1 MSRWRSLFAVAMLV
15 FATGATAQDYPNKPI
30 RMIVPWAAGGGAD
43 ILARLLSQKMSEAFG
58 QAVFVE
64 NKPGATGTVG
74 TDFVSKSAPD
84 GYTLLLGN
92 NSTYVIAVSMYN
104 KLPYDPDKGLTPIS
118 RVDEVPHILSVN
130 PNLPAKSMAEL
141 IALAKSKPGEIPY
154 GSSGSGSTPH
164 VAGEMFMF
172 VTGTKF
178 LHVPYKG
185 SGPSLADTV
194 AGNVMVS
201 FDTMPSVLPFI
212 QAGRLRPLAV
222 MGPKR
227 VSALPDLPTTT
238 ELGFPGAE
246 GVTWYGLYG
255 PPGLPAPIVR
265 KLHDEIARIVKL
277 PDVKARLDTFGA
289 IETASIPT
297 AEFASGVKAEI
308 DRYSKMLEGAGIKK
322 E

>member
-1 MSRWRSLFAVAMLV
+1 MKQFRNLLAVALLV
-15 FATGATAQDYPNKPI
+15 VATVASAQEYPVKPI
-30 RMIVPWAAGGGAD
+30 RLIVPWAPGGGAD
-43 ILARLLSQKMSEAFG
+43 ILARLLAPKLGEAFG
-58 QAVFVE
+58 QPVYVE

-74 TDFVSKSAPD
+74 TDYVSKSAPD

-92 NSTYVIAVSMYN
+92 NSTYVIAVGLYN
-104 KLPYDPDKGLTPIS
+104 KLPYDPEKGLTPIS
-118 RVDEVPHILSVN
+118 RVDEVPHILAVN
-130 PNLPAKSMAEL
+130 PTVPAKSMAEL
-141 IALAKSKPGEIPY
+141 IALAKTKPGEIPY

-164 VAGEMFMF
+164 VAGEMFMY

-194 AGNVMVS
+194 AGNVLVS
-201 FDTMPSVLPFI
+201 FDTLPSVLQFV
-212 QAGRLRPLAV
+212 QAGRLRALAV

-255 PPGLPAPIVR
+255 PPGLPPAIVR
-265 KLHDEIARIVKL
+265 KLHDEIAKVVKQ
-277 PDVKARLDTFGA
+277 PDVKARLETFGA

-297 AEFASGVKAEI
+297 EEFSAGVKSEI
-308 DRYSKMLEGAGIKK
+308 DRYSKMLQAAGVPK